1 MKSDKEGTPR
11 SFRKFLLNP
20 MKAFNLGLRGR
31 IKRFILDYLLF
42 ENKLKSLLGWSFIFW
57 IVILRFNP
65 YYYADLRNIYT
76 DHLRHEYVSWAFL
89 QVGFKVFSTPLGEI
103 ASQVYALHPH
113 LTWEMHPSLYP
124 LGMVLYFL
132 PFGILSNLG
141 ILNDILVHKLM
152 VFSFLVCAYLC
163 IYHFTLEWKESKLG
177 LCAYVLAPIL
187 FYLSTTFWAMN
198 GFYDVIP
205 VLLIILS
212 IRAHKRNEY
221 FEGVLFLAGAIFMHY
236 RALMYFPLLIY
247 LLYRLWRRNKT
258 NVYVARRYIAI
269 VVVFITGLVC
279 SYTFYLSFI
288 DRKWRIPTIW
298 QTSPVY
304 LLDPKDMYLFFLF
317 SAVTLGVWLYLF
329 RKGAV
334 LSSAILG
341 LFWTYISLTS
351 SWGPWHCLFF
361 FPCILLAG
369 DKQSKECIFLWLL
382 LSMYFLGGLIDPS
395 WIVSIIS
402 KMFSG

>member
-1 MKSDKEGTPR
+1 MKSDEERAAR

-20 MKAFNLGLRGR
+20 FKAVNSGLRGR
-31 IKRFILDYLLF
+31 IERFVLDCLLF
-42 ENKLKSLLGWSFIFW
+42 ENKLKSLFVWSFIFW
-57 IVILRFNP
+57 IIILRFNP
-65 YYYADLRNIYT
+65 YYFADLQNVYT
-76 DHLRHEYVSWAFL
+76 DHLRHEYVSWVFL

-152 VFSFLVCAYLC
+152 VFSFLGAAYLC
-163 IYHFTLEWKESKLG
+163 IYYFTLEWKESKLG
-177 LCAYVLAPIL
+177 LCAYVLAPTL
-187 FYLSTTFWAMN
+187 FYLSTTFWALN

-205 VLLIILS
+205 VLFIILS
-212 IRAHKRNEY
+212 IQAYKRNEY
-221 FEGVLFLAGAIFMHY
+221 FEGVLFLAGAMFMHY

-247 LLYRLWRRNKT
+247 LLYRLWRWNKT
-258 NVYVARRYIAI
+258 KMYTCKKYIAVI
-269 VVVFITGLVC
+269 VVLITGLLDG
-279 SYTFYLSFI
+279 YTFYLSFI
-288 DRKWRIPTIW
+288 DRKWLIPTIW
-298 QTSPVY
+298 QISPVY
-304 LLDPKDMYLFFLF
+304 LLDLKDTYLFFLF
-317 SAVTLGVWLYLF
+317 LAVTLGVWFYLF
-329 RKGAV
+329 RKGEV

-351 SWGPWHCLFF
+351 TWGHWHCLFF
-361 FPCILLAG
+361 FPSILLAD

-382 LSMYFLGGLIDPS
+382 LSMYFLGGLINPA
-395 WIVSIIS
+395 WIVSLIS
-402 KMFSG
+402 KMFLG